1 MKRLRA
7 FLPLIIL
14 IAIGVALLASGALDR
29 FQPAQLATEQVRL
42 RALVAEY
49 PVLSALAQ
57 IVVVMLGI
65 STGIPGII
73 VLIFA
78 GGMLFG
84 IIPGTILSAIGTTL
98 GATILFL
105 ASRSAFAHGSGG
117 GVPLLV
123 EKLRAGYHAF
133 PFSYTLFLRLVP
145 FFPFGGVTVALAWLR
160 CPLCLFLTATA
171 IGGTVMI
178 AFETALGAGLAETI
192 AREGTVSLDLFAHKR
207 VILPMV
213 GLAVL
218 ALVPIVL
225 GQLRRL
231 SKRWDSGDGIRDPQ
245 AEEGDTRP

>member
-7 FLPLIIL
+7 FLPLIVL
-14 IAIGVALLASGALDR
+14 IAIGIALLASGALDR
-29 FQPAQLATEQVRL
+29 FQPAQLGAEQVRL

-84 IIPGTILSAIGTTL
+84 IIPGTILSGIGTTL

-133 PFSYTLFLRLVP
+133 PFSYTMFLRLVP

-160 CPLCLFLTATA
+160 CPLWLFLTATA

-192 AREGTVSLDLFAHKR
+192 AREGTVSLNLFAHKR
-207 VILPMV
+207 VILPML

-231 SKRWDSGDGIRDPQ
+231 SRKPNPDEPQ
-245 AEEGDTRP
+245 RPTETGNRP

>member
-7 FLPLIIL
+7 FLPLIVL
-14 IAIGVALLASGALDR
+14 IAIGAAFFFSGALDR
-29 FQPAQLATEQVRL
+29 FQPARIGAEQENL

-49 PVLSALAQ
+49 PLLSRLAQ
-57 IVVVMLGI
+57 VVIVMLGI
-65 STGIPGII
+65 STGIPGVI

-84 IIPGTILSAIGTTL
+84 VVGGTVLSSIGTTL
-98 GATILFL
+98 GALILFL
-105 ASRSAFAHGSGG
+105 ASRSAFSHGTAGAA
-117 GVPLLV
+117 PLLV
-123 EKLRAGYHAF
+123 ERLRAGYHAF

-160 CPLCLFLTATA
+160 CPLWLFLSATA

-192 AREGTVSLDLFAHKR
+192 AREGAVSLDLFTHKR
-207 VILPMV
+207 VILPLV
-213 GLAVL
+213 GMAVL
-218 ALVPIVL
+218 ALAPIVL

-231 SKRWDSGDGIRDPQ
+231 GKKQGTGNGKQ
-245 AEEGDTRP
+245 GTGNGQ

>member
-7 FLPLIIL
+7 FLPLIVL
-14 IAIGVALLASGALDR
+14 IAIGVALIASGALDR
-29 FQPAQLATEQVRL
+29 FQPAQIGAEQMRL
-42 RALVAEY
+42 RELIAEY

-84 IIPGTILSAIGTTL
+84 IVPGTILSGIGTTL

-117 GVPLLV
+117 GVPMLV

-133 PFSYTLFLRLVP
+133 PFSYTMFLRLVP

-160 CPLCLFLTATA
+160 CPLWLFLTATA

-192 AREGTVSLDLFAHKR
+192 AREGTVSLSLFAHKR
-207 VILPMV
+207 VILPML

-231 SKRWDSGDGIRDPQ
+231 SRKPIPAEPQ
-245 AEEGDTRP
+245 REKETGEQP

>member
-29 FQPAQLATEQVRL
+29 FQPAQLAAEQVRL

-57 IVVVMLGI
+57 VVVVMLGI

-160 CPLCLFLTATA
+160 CPLWLFLTATA

-192 AREGTVSLDLFAHKR
+192 AREGTVSLNLFAHKR

-231 SKRWDSGDGIRDPQ
+231 SRKPIPESQGKNETAD
-245 AEEGDTRP
+245 RP

>member
-7 FLPLIIL
+7 FLPLIVL
-14 IAIGVALLASGALDR
+14 VAIGIALLASGVLDR
-29 FQPAQLATEQVRL
+29 FQPAHLGTEQVRL
-42 RALVAEY
+42 RALIAER

-65 STGIPGII
+65 STGIPGVI

-84 IIPGTILSAIGTTL
+84 IVTGTILSSIGTTL

-160 CPLCLFLTATA
+160 CPLWLFLTATA

-192 AREGTVSLDLFAHKR
+192 AREGTVSLNLFAHQR
-207 VILPMV
+207 VILPML
-213 GLAVL
+213 GLAIL

-231 SKRWDSGDGIRDPQ
+231 SKKPVR
-245 AEEGDTRP
+245 EESRRETEPGNPL

>member
-7 FLPLIIL
+7 FLPLLVL
-14 IAIGVALLASGALDR
+14 IALGIGLLASGALDR
-29 FQPAQLATEQVRL
+29 FQPANLGVEQVRL

-49 PVLSALAQ
+49 PLLSALTQ

-65 STGIPGII
+65 ATGIPGTI

-84 IIPGTILSAIGTTL
+84 VIAGTVLSGIGTTL
-98 GATILFL
+98 GALILFL
-105 ASRSAFAHGSGG
+105 ASRSAFAHGSGS
-117 GVPLLV
+117 VPLLV
-123 EKLRAGYHAF
+123 ERLRAGYHAF
-133 PFSYTLFLRLVP
+133 PFSYTMFLRLVP

-160 CPLCLFLTATA
+160 CPLWLFLTATA
-171 IGGTVMI
+171 GGGTVMI

-192 AREGTVSLDLFAHKR
+192 AREGSVSLDIFAHKR
-207 VILPMV
+207 VLIPML
-213 GLAVL
+213 GMAVL

-231 SKRWDSGDGIRDPQ
+231 GRNGRDSGIGIRDSKTK
-245 AEEGDTRP
+245 ADE